1 MRGGEMQ
8 GSDRETRGRCLMP
21 PAVEMQ
27 KQSQI
32 QIRKKTD
39 KVQKVSDQNGWNIYP
54 DQNNQWC
61 CCLVWS
67 HKRLT
72 FSDTSSVW
80 IVEHLNLKIRQGSQ
94 LVLSQNLNQ
103 EWRLFGMGSNTKKGF
118 AELWLGDKNHGGCS
132 KNLEMS
138 EREDIIIMILAH
150 STAET
155 KVVGEEKRSRWSS
168 WGDWSTSLNRHQK
181 RTQRWNS
188 GADWST
194 CLYRDEGE

>member
-1 MRGGEMQ
+1 MGGEMQ

-32 QIRKKTD
+32 QILKKMD

-54 DQNNQWC
+54 NLNNQWC

-72 FSDTSSVW
+72 FSDASSVW

-103 EWRLFGMGSNTKKGF
+103 EWRLFGMGSNTKRRKCWIVIGWQESRRLLKKSRNEWEGGHNHYDISPLNGWDQSCWWGKEIEMKF
-118 AELWLGDKNHGGCS
+118 LRWLIK
-132 KNLEMS
+132 KP
-138 EREDIIIMILAH
+138 
-150 STAET
+150 
-155 KVVGEEKRSRWSS
+155 
-168 WGDWSTSLNRHQK
+168 
-181 RTQRWNS
+181 
-188 GADWST
+188 
-194 CLYRDEGE
+194 